1 MYVTHVFTDRR
12 MCFVA
17 LVNNATRAL
26 VKSINVNNANLV
38 QCGCML
44 CTLTQTRPC
53 VEAGS
58 ERLGREGIKRLLD
71 RSLHAAA
78 NAPRAVPRIN
88 EAGSEDFLHLFHPHI
103 SFDWD

>member
-12 MCFVA
+12 MCIVA

-58 ERLGREGIKRLLD
+58 ERLGTRGNKAAARQI
-71 RSLHAAA
+71 AAA

-88 EAGSEDFLHLFHPHI
+88 EAGSEDFLHLFPPHI